1 MRGLFVAV
9 LQFKKWGVRTGLFVC
24 NLRPKHPASSCR

>member
-1 MRGLFVAV
+1 MTSLFI
-9 LQFKKWGVRTGLFVC
+9 C

>member
-1 MRGLFVAV
+1 M
-9 LQFKKWGVRTGLFVC
+9 TGLCIC

>member
-1 MRGLFVAV
+1 M
-9 LQFKKWGVRTGLFVC
+9 TGLFSC